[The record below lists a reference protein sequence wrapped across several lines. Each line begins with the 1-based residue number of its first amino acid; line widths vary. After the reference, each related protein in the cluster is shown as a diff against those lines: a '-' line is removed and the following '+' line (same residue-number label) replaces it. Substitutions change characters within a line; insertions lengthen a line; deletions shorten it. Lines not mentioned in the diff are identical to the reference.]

1 MQDQEK
7 TRDQLIEELNETRRK
22 LAEVEASQHSSRQ
35 GEQHTLESESQ
46 LRLAL
51 EAARVVVW
59 DWDLKTGRAIWEET
73 YTRILGYDPNELDPG
88 VQTWKRDIHPDDW
101 GKVSEA
107 LNKHLAGRLPS
118 FVTEYRIRNK
128 AAQWIWIQSR
138 GKVVEYDKDGKPLRM
153 RGTTIDV
160 TELRRVAEELK
171 RKTEEQ
177 DLLLNTIDT
186 QIWYLTDPKT
196 YGLVNQSRAD
206 FLGKR
211 REEIEGKQLDD
222 FYSHDVAAVCEVG
235 NAEVFQTRRTVYTE
249 EWIPNAAG
257 EPRLI
262 SITKTPKLDEHG
274 KVEYVVCSGTDIT
287 ERKRLEEALHES
299 EKTLNRILAASP
311 VGIAFVSSDRK
322 LGWANKTYV
331 ELFGYDTSEEVKD
344 FPVRLFYASEEEFN
358 RVGNLMSSF
367 CPKGEPAV
375 TDSILK
381 RKNGKTF
388 DAIVRV
394 NPFDPTDLTKGFVTT
409 VQDISDRKKAERE
422 LQSSKDQFEAFM
434 ENSPLSAFIK
444 DENGRYLYT
453 NKSWPLLF
461 NPLITDWQGKTA
473 DELFPAE
480 TAKTFADSDR
490 ATLERGEV
498 SEFVQPTA
506 DSTGKQHTWLTY
518 KFPIKDSSGKKL
530 IGGVAIDISDRLR
543 AEEALRQ
550 SEKRFRELTELLP
563 IGVFE
568 MDTNLRTTF
577 LNTACLEMS
586 GYTRDEI
593 LSGSVHPLSLL
604 IPDDVDRWVAAFH
617 QVVGGQTIQLAEYTG
632 VRKDGITVPV
642 LGSASPIYDDGKI
655 VGIRGVMSD
664 ITRLKQAENE
674 KIALQAQLFQ
684 SQKMESL
691 GTLVGGIAHDFNN
704 MLQII
709 IGYSQ
714 FLMDYHKKGD
724 PGYGDLQAIIET
736 SQEAADLVT
745 KLLAFGQQAQTVPTE
760 LDLNDRIRDLSTVI
774 SRTLPHIIRLDLDL
788 TSRPTT
794 ILADKGEMDQL
805 FMNLAINAS
814 EAMPDGGDL
823 KITTSIVSLD
833 EEYCKAHPGAKPG
846 DHVMLSVRDTGRGM
860 DEETK
865 RRIFDPFFSTKQR
878 GSTRGTGLGLSVAR
892 GITQQ
897 RGGHIT
903 CESEPGKGTEFKVYF
918 PSIDSKDQPMEPKMI
933 LVVEDN
939 DRVAELEKRALESC
953 GYKVIVATNGKE
965 AIDIFQTR
973 NNEISLVLLDLI
985 LPEKSGRDCLMDMIT
1000 IDPSVKV
1007 LIASGYSME
1016 GVLKEEI
1023 TPLVKGFVRKPFVI
1037 TDLINTVHGVLGNA

>member
-1 MQDQEK
+1 MQDQDK

-22 LAEVEASQHSSRQ
+22 LAEAQTSQHSSRE
-35 GEQHTLESESQ
+35 GEQHALESERR

-51 EAARVVVW
+51 DAAHVVVW

-73 YTRILGYDPNELDPG
+73 YTRMLGYEPNELDPG
-88 VQTWKRDIHPDDW
+88 VHTWKRLIHPDDW
-101 GKVSEA
+101 GKLSEV
-107 LNKHLAGRLPS
+107 LNKHLSGQLAS
-118 FVTEYRIRNK
+118 FEAEYRIRNK
-128 AAQWIWIQSR
+128 SGQWIWLQSR
-138 GKVVEYDKDGKPLRM
+138 GKVVEHDKDGKPLRM

-160 TELRRVAEELK
+160 TELRWATEELK

-235 NAEVFQTRRTVYTE
+235 NAEAFQTNGTINTE

-274 KVEYVVCSGTDIT
+274 KVVYVVCSGTDIT
-287 ERKRLEEALHES
+287 EYKRLEDALRES
-299 EKTLNRILAASP
+299 EQTLNRILTASP

-322 LGWANKTYV
+322 LEWANKTYL
-331 ELFGYDTSEEVKD
+331 ELLGYDTIEEVKD
-344 FPVRLFYASEEEFN
+344 LSVRLFYASEEEFI
-358 RVGNLMSSF
+358 RVGSLISSF
-367 CPKGEPAV
+367 CSKGAPAV
-375 TDSILK
+375 TDTILK
-381 RKNGKTF
+381 RKTGETF
-388 DAIVRV
+388 DALVRV
-394 NPFDPTDLTKGFVTT
+394 NPFDPTDITKGFVTT
-409 VQDISDRKKAERE
+409 VQDISDRRKAERE

-453 NKSWPLLF
+453 NKSWPLQF
-461 NPLITDWQGKTA
+461 NPLITEWQDKTA

-480 TAKTFADSDR
+480 IATTFSDSDR

-498 SEFVQPTA
+498 SEFIQPVA
-506 DSTGKQHTWLTY
+506 DSKGEHHVWLTY
-518 KFPIKDSSGKKL
+518 KFPIKGSSGKKL
-530 IGGVAIDISDRLR
+530 IGGVALDISDRLC
-543 AEEALRQ
+543 AEEALRN
-550 SEKRFRELTELLP
+550 SEKRYRELTEMLP

-604 IPDDVDRWVAAFH
+604 IPDDIERWVAAYH
-617 QVVGGQTIQLAEYTG
+617 QVVEGKTIQLAEYTG
-632 VRKDGITVPV
+632 LRKDGIAVPTM
-642 LGSASPIYDDGKI
+642 GSASPIYENDKI
-655 VGIRGVMSD
+655 VGIRGVISD
-664 ITRLKQAENE
+664 VTWLKKAENE

-714 FLMDYHKKGD
+714 FLMDYHKQGA

-736 SQEAADLVT
+736 SKEAADLVT
-745 KLLAFGQQAQTVPTE
+745 KLLAFGQQAQTIPTE
-760 LDLNDRIRDLSTVI
+760 
-774 SRTLPHIIRLDLDL
+774 
-788 TSRPTT
+788 
-794 ILADKGEMDQL
+794 
-805 FMNLAINAS
+805 IN
-814 EAMPDGGDL
+814 
-823 KITTSIVSLD
+823 
-833 EEYCKAHPGAKPG
+833 
-846 DHVMLSVRDTGRGM
+846 
-860 DEETK
+860 
-865 RRIFDPFFSTKQR
+865 Q
-878 GSTRGTGLGLSVAR
+878 
-892 GITQQ
+892 
-897 RGGHIT
+897 
-903 CESEPGKGTEFKVYF
+903 
-918 PSIDSKDQPMEPKMI
+918 
-933 LVVEDN
+933 N
-939 DRVAELEKRALESC
+939 
-953 GYKVIVATNGKE
+953 
-965 AIDIFQTR
+965 
-973 NNEISLVLLDLI
+973 
-985 LPEKSGRDCLMDMIT
+985 
-1000 IDPSVKV
+1000 
-1007 LIASGYSME
+1007 
-1016 GVLKEEI
+1016 
-1023 TPLVKGFVRKPFVI
+1023 
-1037 TDLINTVHGVLGNA
+1037 

>member
-287 ERKRLEEALHES
+287 ERKRLEEALRFSEEQKTAILNGITTNIAFVNDKLEIQWVNKASAESVGLQKEEMIGVTCHSFWGNPERPCKNCPTAKAFQTGQSQKAIVITTDGRVWDERGEPVFNDSGNIIGVVEVAQDITERKRLEEALRES
-299 EKTLNRILAASP
+299 EQTLNRILTASP

-322 LGWANKTYV
+322 LGWANKTYL
-331 ELFGYDTSEEVKD
+331 ELLGYDTVEEVKD
-344 FPVRLFYASEEEFN
+344 LSFRLFYASEKEFN

-394 NPFDPTDLTKGFVTT
+394 NSFDPKDITKGFVTT
-409 VQDISDRKKAERE
+409 VQDISDRKK
-422 LQSSKDQFEAFM
+422 
-434 ENSPLSAFIK
+434 
-444 DENGRYLYT
+444 
-453 NKSWPLLF
+453 
-461 NPLITDWQGKTA
+461 
-473 DELFPAE
+473 
-480 TAKTFADSDR
+480 
-490 ATLERGEV
+490 
-498 SEFVQPTA
+498 
-506 DSTGKQHTWLTY
+506 
-518 KFPIKDSSGKKL
+518 
-530 IGGVAIDISDRLR
+530 
-543 AEEALRQ
+543 
-550 SEKRFRELTELLP
+550 
-563 IGVFE
+563 
-568 MDTNLRTTF
+568 
-577 LNTACLEMS
+577 
-586 GYTRDEI
+586 
-593 LSGSVHPLSLL
+593 
-604 IPDDVDRWVAAFH
+604 
-617 QVVGGQTIQLAEYTG
+617 
-632 VRKDGITVPV
+632 
-642 LGSASPIYDDGKI
+642 
-655 VGIRGVMSD
+655 
-664 ITRLKQAENE
+664 AENE

-714 FLMDYHKKGD
+714 FLIDRHKKDD
-724 PGYGDLQAIIET
+724 PGYGDLQTIIET

-865 RRIFDPFFSTKQR
+865 CRIFDPFFSTKQR
-878 GSTRGTGLGLSVAR
+878 GATRGTGLGLSVAR

-939 DRVAELEKRALESC
+939 DRVAELERRALESC

>member
-128 AAQWIWIQSR
+128 AGQWIWIQSR

-287 ERKRLEEALHES
+287 ERKRLEEALRFSEEQKTAILNGITTNIAFVNDKLEIQWVNKASAESVGRQKEEMIGVTCHSFWGNPERPCKNCPTAKAFQTGQSQKAIVITPDGRIWDERGEPVFNDSGNLIGVVEVAQDITERKRLEEALRES
-299 EKTLNRILAASP
+299 EQTLNRILTASP

-322 LGWANKTYV
+322 LGWANKTYL
-331 ELFGYDTSEEVKD
+331 ELLGYDTVEEVKD
-344 FPVRLFYASEEEFN
+344 LSVRLFYASEEEFD
-358 RVGNLMSSF
+358 RVGTLISSF
-367 CPKGEPAV
+367 CPKVEPAV
-375 TDSILK
+375 TDTILK
-381 RKNGKTF
+381 RKTGETF
-388 DAIVRV
+388 DALVRV
-394 NPFDPTDLTKGFVTT
+394 NSFDPKDITKGFVTT
-409 VQDISDRKKAERE
+409 VQDISDRKK
-422 LQSSKDQFEAFM
+422 
-434 ENSPLSAFIK
+434 
-444 DENGRYLYT
+444 
-453 NKSWPLLF
+453 
-461 NPLITDWQGKTA
+461 
-473 DELFPAE
+473 
-480 TAKTFADSDR
+480 
-490 ATLERGEV
+490 
-498 SEFVQPTA
+498 
-506 DSTGKQHTWLTY
+506 
-518 KFPIKDSSGKKL
+518 
-530 IGGVAIDISDRLR
+530 
-543 AEEALRQ
+543 
-550 SEKRFRELTELLP
+550 
-563 IGVFE
+563 
-568 MDTNLRTTF
+568 
-577 LNTACLEMS
+577 
-586 GYTRDEI
+586 
-593 LSGSVHPLSLL
+593 
-604 IPDDVDRWVAAFH
+604 
-617 QVVGGQTIQLAEYTG
+617 
-632 VRKDGITVPV
+632 
-642 LGSASPIYDDGKI
+642 
-655 VGIRGVMSD
+655 
-664 ITRLKQAENE
+664 AENE

-714 FLMDYHKKGD
+714 FLMDYHKEGD
-724 PGYGDLQAIIET
+724 RGHCDLEAIIET
-736 SQEAADLVT
+736 SHEAAELVT

-788 TSRPTT
+788 TSRPTI

-823 KITTSIVSLD
+823 KIRTSIVSLD

-846 DHVMLSVRDTGRGM
+846 DHVMVSVRDTGRGM

-865 RRIFDPFFSTKQR
+865 CRIFDPFFSTKQR
-878 GSTRGTGLGLSVAR
+878 GATRGTGLGLSVAR

-939 DRVAELEKRALESC
+939 DRVAELERRALESC

>member
-1 MQDQEK
+1 MQDQDK
-7 TRDQLIEELNETRRK
+7 ARDQLIEELNETRRK
-22 LAEVEASQHSSRQ
+22 LAQAQANQHSSRE
-35 GEQHTLESESQ
+35 GEQHALETEHR

-51 EAARVVVW
+51 DAAHAVVW

-73 YTRILGYDPNELDPG
+73 YTRMLGYEPNELDPG
-88 VQTWKRDIHPDDW
+88 VRTWKRLVHPDDW
-101 GKVSEA
+101 GKASEA
-107 LNKHLAGRLPS
+107 LNKHLSGRLPS
-118 FVTEYRIRNK
+118 FETEYRIRNK
-128 AAQWIWIQSR
+128 HGQFIWIQSR

-153 RGTTIDV
+153 RGTNIDV
-160 TELRRVAEELK
+160 TELRRATEELK

-186 QIWYLTDPKT
+186 QVWYLTDPET
-196 YGLVNQSRAD
+196 YGMVNQSRAD

-235 NAEVFQTRRTVYTE
+235 NAEAFQTKVAINTK

-274 KVEYVVCSGTDIT
+274 AVEYVVCSGTDIT
-287 ERKRLEEALHES
+287 EYKRLENALRES
-299 EKTLNRILAASP
+299 EQTLNSILTASP
-311 VGIAFVSSDRK
+311 VGIAFVTSDRK
-322 LGWANKTYV
+322 LRWANKTFL

-344 FPVRLFYASEEEFN
+344 LSVRLFYASEEEFV
-358 RVGNLMSSF
+358 RAGSLISSF
-367 CPKGEPAV
+367 CSKGEPAV
-375 TDSILK
+375 TDTILK
-381 RKNGKTF
+381 RKTGKTF

-394 NPFDPTDLTKGFVTT
+394 NPFDPTDLTKGFVST
-409 VQDISDRKKAERE
+409 VQDISDRKK
-422 LQSSKDQFEAFM
+422 
-434 ENSPLSAFIK
+434 
-444 DENGRYLYT
+444 
-453 NKSWPLLF
+453 
-461 NPLITDWQGKTA
+461 
-473 DELFPAE
+473 
-480 TAKTFADSDR
+480 
-490 ATLERGEV
+490 
-498 SEFVQPTA
+498 
-506 DSTGKQHTWLTY
+506 
-518 KFPIKDSSGKKL
+518 
-530 IGGVAIDISDRLR
+530 
-543 AEEALRQ
+543 
-550 SEKRFRELTELLP
+550 
-563 IGVFE
+563 
-568 MDTNLRTTF
+568 
-577 LNTACLEMS
+577 
-586 GYTRDEI
+586 
-593 LSGSVHPLSLL
+593 
-604 IPDDVDRWVAAFH
+604 
-617 QVVGGQTIQLAEYTG
+617 
-632 VRKDGITVPV
+632 
-642 LGSASPIYDDGKI
+642 
-655 VGIRGVMSD
+655 
-664 ITRLKQAENE
+664 AENE

-724 PGYGDLQAIIET
+724 PGHGDLQAIIET

-745 KLLAFGQQAQTVPTE
+745 KLLAFGQQAQTIPTE
-760 LDLNDRIRDLSTVI
+760 FDLNDRIRELSTVI

-788 TSRPTT
+788 TDRPTT
-794 ILADKGEMDQL
+794 ILADKGEISQL

-823 KITTSIVSLD
+823 KVTTSVVSLD
-833 EEYCKAHPGAKPG
+833 EDYCKAHLEAKPG
-846 DHVMLSVRDTGRGM
+846 DYVMLSVKDAGRGM
-860 DEETK
+860 DEKTK
-865 RRIFDPFFSTKQR
+865 CCIFDPFFSTKQR
-878 GSTRGTGLGLSVAR
+878 GATRGTGLGLSVVK
-892 GITQQ
+892 GIAQQ

-918 PSIDSKDQPMEPKMI
+918 PAIDSKDQPVEPKMI

-953 GYKVIVATNGKE
+953 GYKVIIATNGKE
-965 AIDIFQTR
+965 AIDTFQAR

-985 LPEKSGRDCLMDMIT
+985 LPEKTGRDCLMEMVT

-1016 GVLKEEI
+1016 GALKDEI